1 MQLQDHQVEIRQYAR
16 DLEEELSQ
24 VEGNCRDSIG
34 DWVARQLELLIWCRS
49 DYGSNGTGW
58 KAELLLSFGG
68 PTVSIDLDSRYE
80 TSTLWHSWGAKA
92 NGEAQTSTE
101 LYSRALHEAVNDI
114 VEMEVLNNGR

>member
-16 DLEEELSQ
+16 DLEKEIESFSSAIEELDGAQ
-24 VEGNCRDSIG
+24 DIYEWINE
-34 DWVARQLELLIWCRS
+34 QLSLTIWTNS
-49 DYGSNGTGW
+49 DGW
-58 KAELLLSFGG
+58 KAELSITCGG

-101 LYSRALHEAVNDI
+101 FYSRALHDAVNDI
-114 VEMEVLNNGR
+114 VEMAAE